1 MPKPPE
7 PKKMEII
14 EKPIFRDDYE
24 MQLVDA
30 DWLKSAVKPKNFI
43 DFIPEQCILC
53 EGCVDICP
61 WYCIFMLDPTAP
73 DAASRAEEAIARR
86 GLRTICLFPA
96 MHHVPLHNDRIHQ
109 IVSVAANH
117 PGAVVFVHCGMLS
130 VGVRKK
136 LGLPSRFDMSLS
148 NPIDLHRVALEHPRV
163 NFVVPRA
170 TSVSASGAA
179 VPPRPLKRRRRSP
192 SRRW

>member
-43 DFIPEQCILC
+43 DFIPEQCLLC

-61 WYCIFMLDPTAP
+61 WYCIFMVSP
-73 DAASRAEEAIARR
+73 DAVADAGNVELSRHMEGNDILFLIDDNACTRCNLCVERCPTGALVQSSTPGKPKRGARAMGTVPTTQKAS
-86 GLRTICLFPA
+86 
-96 MHHVPLHNDRIHQ
+96 
-109 IVSVAANH
+109 
-117 PGAVVFVHCGMLS
+117 
-130 VGVRKK
+130 
-136 LGLPSRFDMSLS
+136 
-148 NPIDLHRVALEHPRV
+148 
-163 NFVVPRA
+163 
-170 TSVSASGAA
+170 
-179 VPPRPLKRRRRSP
+179 
-192 SRRW
+192 